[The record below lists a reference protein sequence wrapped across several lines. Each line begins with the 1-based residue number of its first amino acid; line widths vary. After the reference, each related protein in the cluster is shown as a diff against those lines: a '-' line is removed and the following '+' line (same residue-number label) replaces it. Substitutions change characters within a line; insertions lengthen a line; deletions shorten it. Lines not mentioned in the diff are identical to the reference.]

1 MNASTFVY
9 RTSAIALVS
18 LFAGCAT
25 WNSMD
30 RQEKG
35 TAAGATGGAVVG
47 AAVGG
52 PVGALVGA
60 GVGGYAGHYEYDKL
74 PLGNAHATGAPA
86 ATASADVRAAQQAL
100 NDRGYDAGAVDGVFG
115 PQTETAIRSFQQT
128 QGLPQTGTLDSA
140 TLAALGVADTGTAA
154 PRATAPHSA
163 PGTTAPRV
171 TAPESGNVQQ

>member
-1 MNASTFVY
+1 MNASKFVY
-9 RTSAIALVS
+9 RTGAIALVS

-30 RQEKG
+30 PQEKG

-74 PLGNAHATGAPA
+74 PLGHASAANVPA
-86 ATASADVRAAQQAL
+86 EAGSADVRGAQQAL

-115 PQTETAIRSFQQT
+115 PQTESAIRSFQQT
-128 QGLPQTGTLDSA
+128 QGLPQTGALDPA
-140 TLAALGVADTGTAA
+140 TLAALGVSDAGTAA
-154 PRATAPHSA
+154 RAATESRPARA
-163 PGTTAPRV
+163 TAPRV
-171 TAPESGNVQQ
+171 TTPQSSNVQQ

>member
-1 MNASTFVY
+1 MNVSTFVY

-74 PLGNAHATGAPA
+74 PLGNAHAASAPA
-86 ATASADVRAAQQAL
+86 RTGSADVRTAQQAL
-100 NDRGYDAGAVDGVFG
+100 NDRGYDVGAVDGILG
-115 PQTETAIRSFQQT
+115 PQTESAIRSFQQT

-140 TLAALGVADTGTAA
+140 TLAALGVSDTGAA
-154 PRATAPHSA
+154 LPRATAPRSVPA
-163 PGTTAPRV
+163 PAPDV
-171 TAPESGNVQQ
+171 TGPQSDNLQQ